1 MNFISFLQE
10 QKRFK
15 QLSIKTA
22 PFNLT
27 ALTTKEI
34 CHNSIKVCLKHC
46 YLLKG
51 CPSPEANL
59 GSFLFLFFFSL
70 NCIRPLGYCAL
81 FLELSNWLWLPIGFN
96 YEIEVTSSITRKEPA
111 SFQVSRTDFN
121 IKFSRSFGMIPLLSD
136 STAQ

>member
-15 QLSIKTA
+15 QLGHKTEK
-22 PFNLT
+22 FNLT
-27 ALTTKEI
+27 ALTTKKI
-34 CHNSIKVCLKHC
+34 CHKGIKVCLKHC

-51 CPSPEANL
+51 CPSQGANL
-59 GSFLFLFFFSL
+59 GSFFSSL

-81 FLELSNWLWLPIGFN
+81 FIEMSNWLWLPIDFN
-96 YEIEVTSSITRKEPA
+96 YEIEVTSNVTSKEPA

-121 IKFSRSFGMIPLLSD
+121 IKFSRSFGMLPLLSD
-136 STAQ
+136 STVQ